1 MASSSTETT
10 PLVSSMSSS
19 SRAIPPK
26 PQRTVTFNPTVTSTS
41 PKPPSRSISHSAS
54 ASGHGATT
62 QGGQPMLSTLNS
74 KLRRRNSSGAPARI
88 PPASVPKIGPQR
100 TTRTAQK
107 LKLLPDPAADEAED
121 EESGRDVYVQYTRI
135 KDPTARRDAARLGK
149 ADRERLPRVTA
160 YCTAASYKLDEMMR
174 FLKGKQ
180 KIRGAAPKRFDECI
194 YSPYN
199 YGSTKGPEDVSST
212 AVLDGFT
219 EERPRRFSDSAI
231 EVEHEN
237 ERRRQDLIDLHEDG
251 DAPEIVNE
259 QAIGPR
265 RPSITHADSDPQM
278 DAPDFDTRVHTPEVF
293 LFEYGTV
300 VIWGMTLQEE
310 KKFLKEIAKF
320 EVDKLGKDEIETE
333 EFNFYYTREYQARIY
348 NDFISLRDKKN
359 YMIKLAI
366 SHGLSQSVK
375 TSLFEDLVDNT
386 IDETKDIP
394 AEIASSG
401 KINLNKKQINM
412 QIGELFILRIS
423 IHLQG
428 SVLDAPELMWAEPQ
442 LDPVYQAVRSY
453 LEMDQRVSLLTERL
467 NVIGDLLAVLKDQL
481 TVTHT
486 FWLFQTYL
494 HDLASAPNSIAFKT
508 CRRIYNRVQRIVFG
522 SAEPQRREKIK
533 ENVLPVTVLSSLVL
547 ASIAAPFLPAHAG
560 PLAIAQ
566 ARKPRPVEDIISDNV
581 QTAKVGRSKTVTGG
595 SSRSKEKR
603 VAAQHSD
610 PEDGRSIKASSSR
623 PRDPKEL
630 RKAAARPP
638 AAQRAP
644 SMQHRPSLLSIAS
657 EARLSSSSLPDFRD
671 GKSSPLPTPP
681 ATAGLGPGPL
691 QHGLRKSGLPP
702 RPLTPTALTRTQ
714 KIRLLRSNYFRN
726 ETQFLS
732 ALEDISNRLV
742 VVPKPARLSA
752 LRAEL
757 ALIDQDLP
765 AEVDIP
771 LLSPP
776 TLKDGIPS
784 QSQHH
789 RIVRINPA
797 ESTSLNSA
805 ERVPYLLMVEVLEE
819 DFDFDP
825 DTEQNQ
831 QLLEKLMLEKGT
843 SRRRLFD
850 ITNAEYLAFDRTP
863 PNGSDS
869 VFEPATG
876 DLGSTSLIKDMDEN
890 DIASGM
896 ARVTLPGATANGKAT
911 APRSSSGANTLSS
924 VATLSTPRTS
934 DSQISRSNSPGPIRR
949 MTIPANLNSRNQAV
963 DQPDFS
969 ALATHMRTAAQMLAQ
984 LEASGAKRPK
994 GEVAAI
1000 KAKIIASMQTL
1011 EEQNFLNEDQGPTFD
1026 TIMAESDP
1034 TAITGEPEEL
1044 EDGLPVA
1051 TNSGAGAARMEND
1064 LKTGGMRRKG
1074 DRDDPSA
1081 ATFGEEWS
1089 AKRERIRRSSPYGHM
1104 KNWDLISVIVKTGAD
1119 LRQEAFACQLIDVCT
1134 KIWEEANVP
1143 VWTKRMRIL
1152 VTGESCG
1159 LIETITNGVSLH
1171 SLKRSL
1177 TLASIAAGT
1186 NPRKRIATLKDHWLK
1201 TFGEPDSEAYI
1212 AGVGCFARSL
1222 AAYSMICYVLQL
1234 KDRHNGNLLIDNMGH
1249 IIHIDFGFMLSN
1261 SPGSMGFEA
1270 APFKLTQDYVD
1281 VLGGVTGSAFEEF
1294 KTLCKKAFQALRKDA
1309 ERLIMLVDL
1318 MSKNSSMDCFKAGA
1332 QTVTNS
1338 LRARLMLHLS
1348 REEAEGFVEELVAKS
1363 VGSYYT
1369 RLYDT
1374 FQYRTQGIY

>member
-1 MASSSTETT
+1 
-10 PLVSSMSSS
+10 MSWNLLERFIESEH
-19 SRAIPPK
+19 
-26 PQRTVTFNPTVTSTS
+26 FNAD
-41 PKPPSRSISHSAS
+41 PSLAVAYLARYADHVGIHYV
-54 ASGHGATT
+54 
-62 QGGQPMLSTLNS
+62 LCS
-74 KLRRRNSSGAPARI
+74 KLRQFAYEELEFFL
-88 PPASVPKIGPQR
+88 PQ
-100 TTRTAQK
+100 
-107 LKLLPDPAADEAED
+107 LCHLLISIDNESMALEEFIIDLC
-121 EESGRDVYVQYTRI
+121 EESVN
-135 KDPTARRDAARLGK
+135 
-149 ADRERLPRVTA
+149 
-160 YCTAASYKLDEMMR
+160 
-174 FLKGKQ
+174 
-180 KIRGAAPKRFDECI
+180 GA
-194 YSPYN
+194 
-199 YGSTKGPEDVSST
+199 
-212 AVLDGFT
+212 
-219 EERPRRFSDSAI
+219 
-231 EVEHEN
+231 
-237 ERRRQDLIDLHEDG
+237 
-251 DAPEIVNE
+251 
-259 QAIGPR
+259 
-265 RPSITHADSDPQM
+265 
-278 DAPDFDTRVHTPEVF
+278 
-293 LFEYGTV
+293 
-300 VIWGMTLQEE
+300 
-310 KKFLKEIAKF
+310 
-320 EVDKLGKDEIETE
+320 
-333 EFNFYYTREYQARIY
+333 
-348 NDFISLRDKKN
+348 
-359 YMIKLAI
+359 
-366 SHGLSQSVK
+366 
-375 TSLFEDLVDNT
+375 
-386 IDETKDIP
+386 
-394 AEIASSG
+394 
-401 KINLNKKQINM
+401 
-412 QIGELFILRIS
+412 
-423 IHLQG
+423 
-428 SVLDAPELMWAEPQ
+428 
-442 LDPVYQAVRSY
+442 
-453 LEMDQRVSLLTERL
+453 LL
-467 NVIGDLLAVLKDQL
+467 
-481 TVTHT
+481 T

-494 HDLASAPNSIAFKT
+494 HDLASAPNSVAFKT

-547 ASIAAPFLPAHAG
+547 ASIAAPFLPVHAG

-595 SSRSKEKR
+595 SPRVKQKR
-603 VAAQHSD
+603 IAQGHSD
-610 PEDGRSIKASSSR
+610 PEDGRPR
-623 PRDPKEL
+623 PRTPRDAKEL
-630 RKAAARPP
+630 RKQAVRPANAP
-638 AAQRAP
+638 RAP
-644 SMQHRPSLLSIAS
+644 SMQHRPSLLSVTS
-657 EARLSSSSLPDFRD
+657 EARISSSSLPDFRD
-671 GKSSPLPTPP
+671 ANTTPLPTPP
-681 ATAGLGPGPL
+681 ATAGLGPTPL
-691 QHGLRKSGLPP
+691 HPASRKHSSQVP
-702 RPLTPTALTRTQ
+702 RPLTPTALSRPQ
-714 KIRLLRSNYFRN
+714 RVRLLRSNYFRN

-757 ALIDQDLP
+757 ALIAQDLP

-797 ESTSLNSA
+797 EATSLNSA

-831 QLLEKLMLEKGT
+831 QLLERLMLEKGT

-850 ITNAEYLAFDRTP
+850 ITNAEHLAFGKTL

-876 DLGSTSLIKDMDEN
+876 DLGSTSLIKDADEN
-890 DIASGM
+890 DIASGL
-896 ARVTLPGATANGKAT
+896 ARVTLPSATANGKVT

-924 VATLSTPRTS
+924 TATLSTPRTS
-934 DSQISRSNSPGPIRR
+934 DSQISRSNSPGPMRR
-949 MTIPANLNSRNQAV
+949 MTIPANTSRGNQSA

-984 LEASGAKRPK
+984 LEASSAKRPK
-994 GEVAAI
+994 TEVAAI
-1000 KAKIIASMQTL
+1000 KAKIIASMQSL

-1034 TAITGEPEEL
+1034 AAITGEPEDL
-1044 EDGLPVA
+1044 EDGMAVA

-1119 LRQEAFACQLIDVCT
+1119 LRQEAFACQLIQVCT
-1134 KIWEEANVP
+1134 KIWEEANIP

-1212 AGVGCFARSL
+1212 AGVGAFTRSL

-1234 KDRHNGNLLIDNMGH
+1234 KDRHNGNLLIDNVGH

-1281 VLGGVTGSAFEEF
+1281 VLGGVTSPAFEEF
-1294 KTLCKKAFQALRKDA
+1294 KTLCKQAFQALRKEA

-1318 MSKNSSMDCFKAGA
+1318 MSKQSKMPCFAAGA
-1332 QTVTNS
+1332 ASVTNS

>member
-1 MASSSTETT
+1 
-10 PLVSSMSSS
+10 
-19 SRAIPPK
+19 
-26 PQRTVTFNPTVTSTS
+26 
-41 PKPPSRSISHSAS
+41 
-54 ASGHGATT
+54 
-62 QGGQPMLSTLNS
+62 
-74 KLRRRNSSGAPARI
+74 
-88 PPASVPKIGPQR
+88 
-100 TTRTAQK
+100 
-107 LKLLPDPAADEAED
+107 
-121 EESGRDVYVQYTRI
+121 
-135 KDPTARRDAARLGK
+135 
-149 ADRERLPRVTA
+149 
-160 YCTAASYKLDEMMR
+160 
-174 FLKGKQ
+174 
-180 KIRGAAPKRFDECI
+180 
-194 YSPYN
+194 
-199 YGSTKGPEDVSST
+199 
-212 AVLDGFT
+212 
-219 EERPRRFSDSAI
+219 
-231 EVEHEN
+231 
-237 ERRRQDLIDLHEDG
+237 
-251 DAPEIVNE
+251 
-259 QAIGPR
+259 
-265 RPSITHADSDPQM
+265 
-278 DAPDFDTRVHTPEVF
+278 
-293 LFEYGTV
+293 
-300 VIWGMTLQEE
+300 
-310 KKFLKEIAKF
+310 
-320 EVDKLGKDEIETE
+320 
-333 EFNFYYTREYQARIY
+333 
-348 NDFISLRDKKN
+348 
-359 YMIKLAI
+359 
-366 SHGLSQSVK
+366 
-375 TSLFEDLVDNT
+375 
-386 IDETKDIP
+386 
-394 AEIASSG
+394 
-401 KINLNKKQINM
+401 
-412 QIGELFILRIS
+412 
-423 IHLQG
+423 
-428 SVLDAPELMWAEPQ
+428 
-442 LDPVYQAVRSY
+442 
-453 LEMDQRVSLLTERL
+453 
-467 NVIGDLLAVLKDQL
+467 
-481 TVTHT
+481 
-486 FWLFQTYL
+486 
-494 HDLASAPNSIAFKT
+494 
-508 CRRIYNRVQRIVFG
+508 
-522 SAEPQRREKIK
+522 
-533 ENVLPVTVLSSLVL
+533 
-547 ASIAAPFLPAHAG
+547 
-560 PLAIAQ
+560 
-566 ARKPRPVEDIISDNV
+566 
-581 QTAKVGRSKTVTGG
+581 
-595 SSRSKEKR
+595 
-603 VAAQHSD
+603 
-610 PEDGRSIKASSSR
+610 
-623 PRDPKEL
+623 
-630 RKAAARPP
+630 
-638 AAQRAP
+638 
-644 SMQHRPSLLSIAS
+644 
-657 EARLSSSSLPDFRD
+657 
-671 GKSSPLPTPP
+671 
-681 ATAGLGPGPL
+681 
-691 QHGLRKSGLPP
+691 
-702 RPLTPTALTRTQ
+702 
-714 KIRLLRSNYFRN
+714 LRSNYFRN

-742 VVPKPARLSA
+742 IVPKPARLSA

-757 ALIDQDLP
+757 ALIAQDLP

-776 TLKDGIPS
+776 TLKEGIAS

-797 ESTSLNSA
+797 EATSLNSA

-850 ITNAEYLAFDRTP
+850 ITNAEHLAFDRTAP
-863 PNGSDS
+863 TGADS
-869 VFEPATG
+869 VFEPSTG
-876 DLGSTSLIKDMDEN
+876 DLGSTSLITDADEN
-890 DIASGM
+890 DLASGL
-896 ARVTLPGATANGKAT
+896 ARVTLPSATANGKAP

-934 DSQISRSNSPGPIRR
+934 DSQISRSGSPGPTRR
-949 MTIPANLNSRNQAV
+949 MTIPANLSRANQAP

-994 GEVAAI
+994 MEVAAI
-1000 KAKIIASMQTL
+1000 KAKIIASMQSL

-1034 TAITGEPEEL
+1034 TTITGEPAEEL
-1044 EDGLPVA
+1044 EEGMSVPP
-1051 TNSGAGAARMEND
+1051 NSGAGAARMEND

-1134 KIWEEANVP
+1134 KIWEEARVP

-1212 AGVGCFARSL
+1212 AGVGAFTRSL

-1281 VLGGVTGSAFEEF
+1281 VLGGVTSPAFEEF

-1318 MSKNSSMDCFKAGA
+1318 MSKQSKMACFAAGA
-1332 QTVTNS
+1332 ASVTNS

-1348 REEAEGFVEELVAKS
+1348 REEAESFVDELVAKS

-1369 RLYDT
+1369 RL
-1374 FQYRTQGIY
+1374 

>member
-1 MASSSTETT
+1 MSWNLLERFIESEHFNQDAS
-10 PLVSSMSSS
+10 LAVAYLA
-19 SRAIPPK
+19 RYADHVGIHY
-26 PQRTVTFNPTVTSTS
+26 V
-41 PKPPSRSISHSAS
+41 
-54 ASGHGATT
+54 
-62 QGGQPMLSTLNS
+62 LCS
-74 KLRRRNSSGAPARI
+74 KLRQFAYEELEFFL
-88 PPASVPKIGPQR
+88 PQ
-100 TTRTAQK
+100 
-107 LKLLPDPAADEAED
+107 LCHLLISIDNESMALEEFIIDLC
-121 EESGRDVYVQYTRI
+121 EESVN
-135 KDPTARRDAARLGK
+135 
-149 ADRERLPRVTA
+149 
-160 YCTAASYKLDEMMR
+160 
-174 FLKGKQ
+174 
-180 KIRGAAPKRFDECI
+180 GA
-194 YSPYN
+194 
-199 YGSTKGPEDVSST
+199 
-212 AVLDGFT
+212 
-219 EERPRRFSDSAI
+219 
-231 EVEHEN
+231 
-237 ERRRQDLIDLHEDG
+237 
-251 DAPEIVNE
+251 
-259 QAIGPR
+259 
-265 RPSITHADSDPQM
+265 
-278 DAPDFDTRVHTPEVF
+278 
-293 LFEYGTV
+293 
-300 VIWGMTLQEE
+300 
-310 KKFLKEIAKF
+310 
-320 EVDKLGKDEIETE
+320 
-333 EFNFYYTREYQARIY
+333 
-348 NDFISLRDKKN
+348 
-359 YMIKLAI
+359 
-366 SHGLSQSVK
+366 
-375 TSLFEDLVDNT
+375 
-386 IDETKDIP
+386 
-394 AEIASSG
+394 
-401 KINLNKKQINM
+401 
-412 QIGELFILRIS
+412 
-423 IHLQG
+423 
-428 SVLDAPELMWAEPQ
+428 
-442 LDPVYQAVRSY
+442 
-453 LEMDQRVSLLTERL
+453 LL
-467 NVIGDLLAVLKDQL
+467 
-481 TVTHT
+481 T

-494 HDLASAPNSIAFKT
+494 HDLASAPNSVAFKT

-581 QTAKVGRSKTVTGG
+581 QTAKVGRSKTVTGA
-595 SSRSKEKR
+595 SSRAKSKKETL
-603 VAAQHSD
+603 QHSD
-610 PEDGRSIKASSSR
+610 PEDSRSVRPVSPR
-623 PRDPKEL
+623 PRDPKDL
-630 RKAAARPP
+630 RKQMVRPSVN
-638 AAQRAP
+638 QRTA
-644 SMQHRPSLLSIAS
+644 STQSSRPSLLSIATQ
-657 EARLSSSSLPDFRD
+657 ARLSSSSLPDFRD
-671 GKSSPLPTPP
+671 QDSSTPLPTPP

-691 QHGLRKSGLPP
+691 HHGSRKHPSLPP
-702 RPLTPTALTRTQ
+702 RPLTPTALSRAQ

-757 ALIDQDLP
+757 ALIAQDLP

-797 ESTSLNSA
+797 EATSLNSA

-850 ITNAEYLAFDRTP
+850 ITHAEYLAFDRTP

-876 DLGSTSLIKDMDEN
+876 DLGSPELIKDADD
-890 DIASGM
+890 DIVSGL
-896 ARVTLPGATANGKAT
+896 ARVTLPSMAATGKNSV
-911 APRSSSGANTLSS
+911 PRSSSGANTFSS
-924 VATLSTPRTS
+924 LASLSTPRTS
-934 DSQISRSNSPGPIRR
+934 DSQISRSNSPVPSRR
-949 MTIPANLNSRNQAV
+949 MTVPANMAKTNNAP

-994 GEVAAI
+994 TEVAAI

-1011 EEQNFLNEDQGPTFD
+1011 EEQNFMSEDQGPTFD
-1026 TIMAESDP
+1026 TIMAEADP
-1034 TAITGEPEEL
+1034 VAMPGESEEL
-1044 EDGLPVA
+1044 EDGLVVA
-1051 TNSGAGAARMEND
+1051 TNASAGAARMEND

-1119 LRQEAFACQLIDVCT
+1119 LRQEAFACQLIQVCS
-1134 KIWEEANVP
+1134 KIWEEANIP

-1212 AGVGCFARSL
+1212 AGVAAFGRSL

-1281 VLGGVTGSAFEEF
+1281 VLGGVTSPAFEEF
-1294 KTLCKKAFQALRKDA
+1294 KSLCKKAFQALRKDA

-1318 MSKNSSMDCFKAGA
+1318 MSKQSSMPCFAAGA
-1332 QTVTNS
+1332 ASVTNS